1 MATVEAPVIGAEL
14 DPSDPSGTAQSIV
27 LGVLGV
33 TLALGVSAMGR
44 DLYNRLT
51 QTTDQLNEVEVL

>member
-14 DPSDPSGTAQSIV
+14 DTSDPSGTAQSIV
-27 LGVLGV
+27 LSVLGV

-51 QTTDQLNEVEVL
+51 QTTDSLDEVEVL